1 MVTPRAHPRLELCR
15 SPPIGSDTNSCL
27 HCPAGNQRGSAS
39 VRHRTRLGAQ
49 KTTQGSLIELNCL
62 NTTPAKGTP
71 GARPSSPPGPGGSRP
86 GPGTGLC
93 VWGYLPRAHSSE
105 PGRPNGH
112 SGPRTRS
119 SRPAQRGSPTAGPRG
134 TAHARP
140 QARWTVRP
148 RARPRPTRSAVLCSA
163 AQPGLAATAATPRSR
178 PDPAAPPRHAP
189 LTGHRDAPLSQG
201 GRSTAHAPLPP
212 DAPECGPRDTAQAR
226 RLQRSKRVRSGEAPP
241 SAAMTEQWEGRSA
254 RRMRTARP
262 PM

>member
-15 SPPIGSDTNSCL
+15 SPPVGSDTNSCL

-148 RARPRPTRSAVLCSA
+148 RARPRPTRSAVLRSPA
-163 AQPGLAATAATPRSR
+163 LPPPPPPPPPGPGPTPPLRPATPRSPGTATLPSVR
-178 PDPAAPPRHAP
+178 AGAA
-189 LTGHRDAPLSQG
+189 L
-201 GRSTAHAPLPP
+201 
-212 DAPECGPRDTAQAR
+212 
-226 RLQRSKRVRSGEAPP
+226 
-241 SAAMTEQWEGRSA
+241 
-254 RRMRTARP
+254 RMRHSHLTRLRAALETLRRRVACSAQSACAAARP
-262 PM
+262 RPQPP